1 MAEEEGQ
8 SWDATIEEWLTAEGK
23 CCAAGMAQQ
32 ADGAFYAAAPQA
44 DEKGWGYIWKDPHEE
59 TITADDGVSEEKMT
73 INEAAALLAVATTGQ
88 APKGGLW
95 LGGKKYTVTQKNMAE
110 EHKEVTF
117 KYVFAAASKCGVHI
131 VATESQI
138 TCGFYSEEEGQTAG
152 NAKAAVFDY
161 AEYLI
166 GINM

>member
-1 MAEEEGQ
+1 
-8 SWDATIEEWLTAEGK
+8 
-23 CCAAGMAQQ
+23 MAQQ

-95 LGGKKYTVTQKNMAE
+95 LGGKKYTVTQRNM
-110 EHKEVTF
+110 
-117 KYVFAAASKCGVHI
+117 
-131 VATESQI
+131 
-138 TCGFYSEEEGQTAG
+138 EEGQTAG